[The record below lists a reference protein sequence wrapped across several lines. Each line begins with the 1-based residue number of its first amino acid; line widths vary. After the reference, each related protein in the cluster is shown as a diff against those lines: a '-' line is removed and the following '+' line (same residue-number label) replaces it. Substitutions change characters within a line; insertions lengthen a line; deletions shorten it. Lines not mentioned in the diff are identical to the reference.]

1 MSIRLRLLH
10 PAWHPSFID
19 LPWDEPLEAWEH
31 PRMVEAPT
39 GIHRH
44 IVRFVDYDG
53 QVYVLKE
60 LGRRPALREF
70 RLLKAMNELGLPVV
84 RMVGIAERPD
94 LDPVIIT
101 RFLNHALPYRYVLSE
116 TEIEPEEVVRSI
128 AALLAQLHVSGFSWG
143 DCSLSNSMVRRDAGR
158 LSAYALDTETGEM
171 HARLTSGQR
180 EADLDVAYENIAG
193 GLADLWAAG
202 ALSEDADPFD
212 LADRFVEEYWRVW
225 RGLYQ
230 DRPVPG
236 PGPTSL
242 EDLHELGFD
251 VLEASV
257 TIDADGARLVPL
269 AIGEGHHRRE
279 LHRLTGLV
287 AREHQARILIED
299 IRTYRPDLDL
309 EQAAHRWLADV
320 YDTVLSGVPD
330 EHRTKLEPAQ
340 LVIEVLA
347 HRQRRSSDDRSA
359 GLADA
364 VVDYVSRGLAGRP
377 DERVVVEP

>member
-1 MSIRLRLLH
+1 MINDLH
-10 PAWHPSFID
+10 
-19 LPWDEPLEAWEH
+19 LK
-31 PRMVEAPT
+31 PT
-39 GIHRH
+39 
-44 IVRFVDYDG
+44 
-53 QVYVLKE
+53 
-60 LGRRPALREF
+60 
-70 RLLKAMNELGLPVV
+70 
-84 RMVGIAERPD
+84 
-94 LDPVIIT
+94 
-101 RFLNHALPYRYVLSE
+101 
-116 TEIEPEEVVRSI
+116 
-128 AALLAQLHVSGFSWG
+128 VS
-143 DCSLSNSMVRRDAGR
+143 
-158 LSAYALDTETGEM
+158 
-171 HARLTSGQR
+171 
-180 EADLDVAYENIAG
+180 
-193 GLADLWAAG
+193 
-202 ALSEDADPFD
+202 
-212 LADRFVEEYWRVW
+212 
-225 RGLYQ
+225 
-230 DRPVPG
+230 PVPG